1 MNLSFRL
8 KTVASFVKI
17 GNRLADIGTDHGYI
31 PIYLVSEGVIPEA
44 IAMDVNKGPLERA
57 KNNIIEAKLENKI
70 QTRLS
75 DGLEKLEVDEAD
87 TILIAGMGGILITDI
102 LARNIN
108 VAKSSKELI
117 LSPHSDI
124 YLVRKFLC
132 DENFLITDETMII
145 DDNKFYVIIKAEYS
159 KDLKILYYEEVELS
173 FGKILLENKNSILH
187 QYLLRE
193 EEKKI
198 RIIKD
203 LKMDDAVSLISS
215 LEIIR
220 KGLKYYENS

>member
-8 KTVASFVKI
+8 KTVASFVKR
-17 GNRLADIGTDHGYI
+17 GNRLADVGTDHGYI
-31 PIYLVSEGVIPEA
+31 PIYLVGEGIVPEA
-44 IAMDVNKGPLERA
+44 IAMDVNSGPLDRA
-57 KNNIIEAKLENKI
+57 KKNIIKARLENKI

-75 DGLEKLEVDEAD
+75 DGLENLKEDEVD
-87 TILIAGMGGILITDI
+87 TVLIAGMGGSLIKDI

-108 VAKSSKELI
+108 VAKNSKELV
-117 LSPHSDI
+117 LSPHSDL
-124 YLVRKFLC
+124 YLVRKFLSA
-132 DENFLITDETMII
+132 ENFLITAETMII

-159 KDLKILYYEEVELS
+159 TTNIEKYYNEVELT
-173 FGKILLENKNSILH
+173 FGRILLENKNSVLY
-187 QYLLRE
+187 QYLIRE
-193 EEKKI
+193 KEKKI
-198 RIIKD
+198 KIIKT